1 MQTAALRILALGAYR
16 MTSIRSIAASLL
28 FSAVVFSLA
37 LTTAFAQPKPG
48 HIDEVLREMDAASAK
63 FKSAEADFRWELYE
77 RVVKQV
83 TTVQTGSI
91 YFVKD
96 TNNTEMGAK
105 ILSPAPKFLEF
116 RDGTLRIFDPGP
128 DHLTTV
134 SSKQNQA
141 QIEAFLTL
149 GFGGSGKDL
158 AKAWTIS
165 DLGTE
170 AVGDVETAKLDL
182 VPKDPSVRNNCTH
195 ITIWVDASRGISLK
209 QEFFMPSEDTRTSYY
224 SNVRL
229 NQKIDEKKYAIKTDS
244 KTTKS

>member
-1 MQTAALRILALGAYR
+1 

-28 FSAVVFSLA
+28 FSAAVLA
-37 LTTAFAQPKPG
+37 WRPTTASAQPKPG
-48 HIDEVLREMDAASAK
+48 HIDEVLREMDAASAR

-83 TTVQTGSI
+83 TTVQTGTI
-91 YFVKD
+91 YFVKEGA
-96 TNNTEMGAK
+96 NTQMGAR
-105 ILSPAPKFLEF
+105 IDSPAPKFLDF
-116 RDGTLRIFDPGP
+116 REGTLRIFDPGP

-158 AKAWTIS
+158 AKTWTIS

-170 AVGDVETAKLDL
+170 SIDGVETAKLDL

-195 ITIWVDASRGISLK
+195 IIIWVDVSRGISLK
-209 QEFFMPSEDTRTSYY
+209 QKFFMPSEDTRTSYY
-224 SNVRL
+224 SNIRL
-229 NQKIDEKKYAIKTDS
+229 NEKIDDKKYAIKTDS
-244 KTTKS
+244 KTTRS

>member
-1 MQTAALRILALGAYR
+1 

-28 FSAVVFSLA
+28 FCFSGA
-37 LTTAFAQPKPG
+37 LIGLPSTAALAQPKPG
-48 HIDEVLREMDAASAK
+48 HVDEVLRQMDAASAN

-91 YFVKD
+91 YFVKEGAS
-96 TNNTEMGAK
+96 TQMGAK
-105 ILSPAPKFLEF
+105 IESPAPKFLDF

-158 AKAWTIS
+158 AKVWTIS

-170 AVGDVETAKLDL
+170 PVDGVVTAKLDL

-195 ITIWVDASRGISLK
+195 IIIWIDSSRGVSLK
-209 QEFFMPSEDTRTSYY
+209 QEFFMSSEDTRTSYY
-224 SNVRL
+224 SNIRL

-244 KTTKS
+244 KTTRS

>member
-1 MQTAALRILALGAYR
+1 

-28 FSAVVFSLA
+28 FSAAIFSLP

-48 HIDEVLREMDAASAK
+48 HIDEVMREMDAASAK

-91 YFVKD
+91 YFIKSGS
-96 TNNTEMGAK
+96 TTEMGAK
-105 ILSPAPKFLEF
+105 IDSPAPKFLEF

-134 SSKQNQA
+134 SSKQNEA

-165 DLGTE
+165 DLGMETID
-170 AVGDVETAKLDL
+170 GVETAKLDL
-182 VPKDPSVRNNCTH
+182 VPKDASVRNNCTH
-195 ITIWVDASRGISLK
+195 IIIWVDTSRGISLK

-224 SNVRL
+224 SNIRL

-244 KTTKS
+244 RTTKG